1 MVLSSPDAAGRLPLE
16 ACLARRRS
24 VREFAPS
31 DLSEREVSQLA
42 WAAQGI
48 TEPVQGLRT
57 APSAGALYPLEVYFV
72 SRDGAHRYVPQ
83 AHALEPAAPGDL
95 RAALAAAA
103 LAQEWIAA
111 APVGHLP
118 AP

>member
-31 DLSEREVSQLA
+31 DLSER
-42 WAAQGI
+42 
-48 TEPVQGLRT
+48 
-57 APSAGALYPLEVYFV
+57 EVYFV

-118 AP
+118 AR